1 MSRELFIAFVGV
13 CCSLLAIGY
22 AQTET
27 KPIIVQYQEWFG
39 QYASI
44 GESTLQLKRAANSN
58 ATVTFNIVLVEM
70 LANATDVFRRV
81 DNTTKSMIEQ
91 TSFDNRVCKDLVL
104 ELYELFGR
112 IGTSEMQACAMYAA
126 NELTYWTTQRF
137 FSYANILHR
146 EMSEL
151 THRVMIVLGEY
162 NKVTQMVAI
171 GERLEHEYD
180 EHNNLSNA
188 LQTVLNR
195 ELERLAPLDHPVREN
210 LFDCLDTTVTLH
222 QLDMEYVLSYVDNAC
237 GFGV

>member
-1 MSRELFIAFVGV
+1 MSRELSIALACV
-13 CCSLLAIGY
+13 CYSLLALGN

-27 KPIIVQYQEWFG
+27 KPIILQYQEWFG
-39 QYASI
+39 QYAAL
-44 GESTLQLKRAANSN
+44 GESTLQLKRIANSN
-58 ATVTFNIVLVEM
+58 ATLTFNIVLVEM
-70 LANATDVFRRV
+70 LANATDEFRRV

-112 IGTSEMQACAMYAA
+112 IGTSEMQACASYAA
-126 NELTYWTTQRF
+126 KELTYWTTQRF
-137 FSYANILHR
+137 FSYANILQR

-151 THRVMIVLGEY
+151 THRVMGVLGEY
-162 NKVTQMVAI
+162 NKVTQLDAI
-171 GERLEHEYD
+171 GTRLEDEYY

-188 LQTVLNR
+188 LQTVLNK
-195 ELERLAPLDHPVREN
+195 ELERLAPLNHPVREN

-237 GFGV
+237 GLGV